1 MDENGGNKKTFKIKY
16 IIEKEIVQKTRR
28 DRPQK

>member
-1 MDENGGNKKTFKIKY
+1 MEGIKKTFKIKY